1 MNYGLYYKD
10 VVFNRQAMN
19 IVNRV
24 LSGDLNWERGKIFN
38 SRQSNRSSEIAWL
51 GDKDLLTML
60 LRMQKK
66 LIEMLVGI

>member
-38 SRQSNRSSEIAWL
+38 SRQSNRSSEIAWI
-51 GDKDLLTML
+51 GD
-60 LRMQKK
+60 R
-66 LIEMLVGI
+66 